1 MSYKHTDESALASIL
16 QEFIKASEIKPE
28 AVTRLEPVRPKRC
41 QMADCKVKLSLT
53 DSPCKCNQI
62 FCLKHRHAELHACTY
77 DFKSESDARL
87 KKQLGEVIG
96 VKLQKI

>member
-1 MSYKHTDESALASIL
+1 MSCRQTDESALASIV
-16 QEFIKASEIKPE
+16 QAFIKASEIKPE
-28 AVTRLEPVRPKRC
+28 TVTKAEAVRPKRC
-41 QMADCKVKLSLT
+41 QMTDCKVKLSLT
-53 DSPCKCNQI
+53 DSPCKCSQI

-87 KKQLGEVIG
+87 KMQLGEVIG